1 MGCVSWVYGGMDGCM
16 DVWGWVYGGMGVVVY
31 GGMGVGV
38 WRYGVGVWRYGGGCM
53 EVWDGCMEVWGC
65 RYGGGI
71 LMMGKL
77 HAAISCLINLFI
89 RK

>member
-1 MGCVSWVYGGMDGCM
+1 
-16 DVWGWVYGGMGVVVY
+16 MGVW
-31 GGMGVGV
+31 M
-38 WRYGVGVWRYGGGCM
+38 YGGGCM